1 MAFGVFFTFC
11 FHSVFRDI
19 LYEEL
24 KLRPTSR
31 GYDAWVTP
39 PFPLSMD
46 VYFFNWTNP
55 EDLKNH
61 STKPIL
67 EELGPYRFT
76 ERPEKV
82 DIVWHNHNSTVSY
95 RKKSVY
101 FFDEEGS
108 NGSLDDVISSI
119 NVVALV
125 SWSMTVGT

>member
-1 MAFGVFFTFC
+1 
-11 FHSVFRDI
+11 
-19 LYEEL
+19 
-24 KLRPTSR
+24 
-31 GYDAWVTP
+31 
-39 PFPLSMD
+39 MD

-55 EDLKNH
+55 EDLKNA

-82 DIVWHNHNSTVSY
+82 DIVWHNHNHTVSY

-108 NGSLDDVISSI
+108 NGTLDDVISSI

-125 SWSMTVGT
+125 SARWNGGGLTLAELK

>member
-1 MAFGVFFTFC
+1 
-11 FHSVFRDI
+11 
-19 LYEEL
+19 
-24 KLRPTSR
+24 
-31 GYDAWVTP
+31 
-39 PFPLSMD
+39 MD

-82 DIVWHNHNSTVSY
+82 DIEWHDENATVSY

-119 NVVALV
+119 NIVALV
-125 SWSMTVGT
+125 STHPERLPLGG

>member
-1 MAFGVFFTFC
+1 
-11 FHSVFRDI
+11 
-19 LYEEL
+19 
-24 KLRPTSR
+24 
-31 GYDAWVTP
+31 
-39 PFPLSMD
+39 MD

-82 DIVWHNHNSTVSY
+82 DIVWHDENATVSY

-125 SWSMTVGT
+125 STHPECLPLGDQFRSRVLASVEIANLIE